1 MSHDSCHVCFKL
13 VCSPIVCKAIVSW
26 ESHCGQ
32 GGSWNLVQGW
42 MEAGRSKRKI
52 CTCTRHSCVL
62 NGSFMLFMT
71 RLATFSVQRR
81 CKKGFRFEISL
92 CLVKPMRNQPR
103 QAFEHL
109 QSWMSNRV
117 ATLIEK
123 QPRLKSQSNVA
134 ELLAI
139 LNDDSNEVGRF
150 VNHEGLFSTV
160 HTD

>member
-1 MSHDSCHVCFKL
+1 MGISLWAGGILELGPRMDGGRKVKVEDLHMHPSL
-13 VCSPIVCKAIVSW
+13 VCLEW
-26 ESHCGQ
+26 
-32 GGSWNLVQGW
+32 
-42 MEAGRSKRKI
+42 
-52 CTCTRHSCVL
+52 
-62 NGSFMLFMT
+62 FMLFMM

-92 CLVKPMRNQPR
+92 CLVKTMRNQPR

-109 QSWMSNRV
+109 QSWISNRV